1 MRQDELRPP
10 KGAKRPRKR
19 LGRGDSSGHGSFSG
33 KGMKG
38 QNSRSGGGVRPSFE
52 GGQLPITKAL
62 PTLRGF
68 TNIFRRQYST
78 INLDRLSAF
87 PPNST
92 VTPEML
98 AQAGVLRNL
107 KRPVKVLGRGEIDIP
122 LVVEAQ
128 RFSGSARKK
137 IEAAGGSVKEVA

>member
-1 MRQDELRPP
+1 M
-10 KGAKRPRKR
+10 
-19 LGRGDSSGHGSFSG
+19 
-33 KGMKG
+33 
-38 QNSRSGGGVRPSFE
+38 RPSFE

-78 INLDRLSAF
+78 INVDRLSAF

-98 AQAGVLRNL
+98 AQAGVLRSL
-107 KRPVKVLGRGEIDIP
+107 KRPLKVLGRGEIDIP

-128 RFSGSARKK
+128 RFSESAKKK

>member
-1 MRQDELRPP
+1 
-10 KGAKRPRKR
+10 
-19 LGRGDSSGHGSFSG
+19 
-33 KGMKG
+33 
-38 QNSRSGGGVRPSFE
+38 
-52 GGQLPITKAL
+52 
-62 PTLRGF
+62 LRGF

-78 INLDRLSAF
+78 INVDRLSAL

-92 VTPEML
+92 VTPETL

-128 RFSGSARKK
+128 RFSESAKKK

>member
-107 KRPVKVLGRGEIDIP
+107 KRPVKVLGRGEIGIP